1 VIRDRL
7 HGPVFLLGPEAEC
20 SPRDDA
26 IERQPHEPQLAAIE
40 VSHLELARAEIAVP
54 LDAREELVD
63 RDHQSAIF
71 PP

>member
-7 HGPVFLLGPEAEC
+7 HGPVFLLGLEAEC

-26 IERQPHEPQLAAIE
+26 IERKAHEAQPAAIE
-40 VSHLELARAEIAVP
+40 VSHLELARAEFAVP

-63 RDHQSAIF
+63 RGHQSAIL